1 MSRQWMTLMA
11 ILLVYIPVA
20 IDATVLHVAAPTLS
34 VALGSSGNELLW
46 IIDIYSLVMAGM
58 VLPMGALGDK
68 IGFKRLLL
76 LGSAIF
82 GVASLCAAL
91 SPTALT
97 LIASRALLAVGAAMI
112 VPATLAGIRSTF
124 AEASQRNMALG
135 LWAAVGS
142 GGAAFG
148 PLVGGMLLEHFYWG
162 SVFLINV
169 PIVLVVIAINAKVV
183 PRQPARREQP
193 LNLLQALILIASILM
208 LVFSAKS
215 ALKGQ
220 LALWLTALVAIGGAA
235 MLTWFI
241 RKQLSATRPM
251 VDMRLFTHR
260 IILSG
265 VMMAMTALITLVG
278 FELLMAQE
286 LQFVHQKTPFE
297 AGMFMLPVMV
307 ASGFSGPIAGLL
319 VSRLG
324 LREVAT
330 GGMLLSAFSFLGLAL
345 TDFSSQPW
353 QAWGLMTLLG
363 FSVASA
369 LLASS
374 SAIMAAAPKEKAAAA
389 GAIETMA
396 YELGAG
402 LGIALFGLILTR
414 SYSATIVLPSGLSES
429 MAQQASS
436 SIGEAVSLTQAL
448 PAGMAEA
455 LMAAAKAAFTR
466 SQPGAGDGGRTASA
480 AGGRHLAQP
489 GERGETAVNAIAV
502 ATGPSPRVEA
512 GRGPSLLTPRRWS
525 SRRGPRHSG
534 RPPPGHGV
542 TARAPPA
549 NTTPPQSAGRREHS
563 PACAP
568 GRSPRVARAYR
579 TGYAGCSGLTL
590 LVTVSPQAV
599 PPAVRSAIPVP

>member
-97 LIASRALLAVGAAMI
+97 LI

-455 LMAAAKAAFTR
+455 LMAAAKAAFTQAH
-466 SQPGAGDGGRTASA
+466 SLVLATAGVLLLLLA
-480 AGGRHLAQP
+480 AGIWRSLAS
-489 GERGETAVNAIAV
+489 V
-502 ATGPSPRVEA
+502 AK
-512 GRGPSLLTPRRWS
+512 
-525 SRRGPRHSG
+525 
-534 RPPPGHGV
+534 
-542 TARAPPA
+542 
-549 NTTPPQSAGRREHS
+549 PQS
-563 PACAP
+563 
-568 GRSPRVARAYR
+568 
-579 TGYAGCSGLTL
+579 TL
-590 LVTVSPQAV
+590 
-599 PPAVRSAIPVP
+599 

>member
-82 GVASLCAAL
+82 GIASLCAAL
-91 SPTALT
+91 SPTAMT

-148 PLVGGMLLEHFYWG
+148 PLVGGILLEHFYWG

-193 LNLLQALILIASILM
+193 LNLLQALVLIAAILM

-220 LALWLTALVAIGGAA
+220 LALWLTALVALGGAA

-241 RKQLSATRPM
+241 RKQLSAARP
-251 VDMRLFTHR
+251 RW
-260 IILSG
+260 ICACS
-265 VMMAMTALITLVG
+265 
-278 FELLMAQE
+278 
-286 LQFVHQKTPFE
+286 
-297 AGMFMLPVMV
+297 
-307 ASGFSGPIAGLL
+307 PIA
-319 VSRLG
+319 
-324 LREVAT
+324 
-330 GGMLLSAFSFLGLAL
+330 
-345 TDFSSQPW
+345 
-353 QAWGLMTLLG
+353 
-363 FSVASA
+363 
-369 LLASS
+369 
-374 SAIMAAAPKEKAAAA
+374 
-389 GAIETMA
+389 
-396 YELGAG
+396 
-402 LGIALFGLILTR
+402 
-414 SYSATIVLPSGLSES
+414 
-429 MAQQASS
+429 
-436 SIGEAVSLTQAL
+436 
-448 PAGMAEA
+448 
-455 LMAAAKAAFTR
+455 
-466 SQPGAGDGGRTASA
+466 
-480 AGGRHLAQP
+480 
-489 GERGETAVNAIAV
+489 
-502 ATGPSPRVEA
+502 
-512 GRGPSLLTPRRWS
+512 
-525 SRRGPRHSG
+525 
-534 RPPPGHGV
+534 
-542 TARAPPA
+542 
-549 NTTPPQSAGRREHS
+549 
-563 PACAP
+563 
-568 GRSPRVARAYR
+568 
-579 TGYAGCSGLTL
+579 
-590 LVTVSPQAV
+590 
-599 PPAVRSAIPVP
+599 

>member
-1 MSRQWMTLMA
+1 MSRQWLTLMA
-11 ILLVYIPVA
+11 ILMVYIPVA

-34 VALGSSGNELLW
+34 VELGTSGNELLW

-76 LGSAIF
+76 LGSGIF
-82 GVASLCAAL
+82 GLASLAAAF
-91 SPTALT
+91 SPTAIT
-97 LIASRALLAVGAAMI
+97 LIASRALLAIGAAMI
-112 VPATLAGIRSTF
+112 VPATLAGIRTTF
-124 AEASQRNMALG
+124 AQARHRNMALG

-169 PIVLVVIAINAKVV
+169 PIVLVVIAINARVV

-193 LNLLQALILIASILM
+193 LNLFQALVLIAAILM

-220 LALWLTALVAIGGAA
+220 IALWLVSMVALGGAA
-235 MLTWFI
+235 MLYWFV
-241 RKQLSATRPM
+241 RKQLSAARPM

-286 LQFVHQKTPFE
+286 LQFVHGKTPFE
-297 AGMFMLPVMV
+297 AGLFMLPLMV
-307 ASGFSGPIAGLL
+307 ASGFSGPIAGML
-319 VSRLG
+319 VSKLG

-330 GGMLLSAFSFLGLAL
+330 GGMLLSALSFLGLSM
-345 TDFSSQPW
+345 TDFSTHPW

-414 SYSATIVLPSGLSES
+414 SYTSSIVLPAGIDGAAAEL
-429 MAQQASS
+429 AASS
-436 SIGEAVSLTQAL
+436 ISEAIKLAQSM
-448 PAGMAEA
+448 PAIPAEG
-455 LMAAAKAAFTR
+455 LIAAAKMAFINSHSIVLAT
-466 SQPGAGDGGRTASA
+466 AGVLLLLLA
-480 AGGRHLAQP
+480 AGIWRSLAK
-489 GERGETAVNAIAV
+489 
-502 ATGPSPRVEA
+502 
-512 GRGPSLLTPRRWS
+512 
-525 SRRGPRHSG
+525 
-534 RPPPGHGV
+534 
-542 TARAPPA
+542 
-549 NTTPPQSAGRREHS
+549 
-563 PACAP
+563 
-568 GRSPRVARAYR
+568 
-579 TGYAGCSGLTL
+579 
-590 LVTVSPQAV
+590 
-599 PPAVRSAIPVP
+599 IPDPV